1 MVTQFNEK
9 KLSSTKQLDCVII
22 GNILFD
28 YFVFNDE
35 VENQHRG
42 GIKYED
48 KKMIAKKHTEHIS
61 PGGTGNVAVGMS
73 KLGLKTAFIGKIGND
88 ALGKKY
94 RDDLVNNNVVPK
106 LFFDDKLETG
116 TVEVLIDKTGERSF
130 NTYLGAKNL
139 TPEEIVQSSEIISNS
154 EYLFVSGYSL
164 NSHPEAILK
173 AIEIAKENA
182 VKIIFDPGSHNI
194 IYDSIESFRYI
205 LKNSSIF
212 CPNESEVVSITE
224 SKSLDEAINK
234 MKKSKN
240 LIALKLGDKGCKI
253 IKNNQINHD
262 LGIKVN
268 QVDTTGAGDAFISAL
283 VYGIERELSLPD
295 TAKFANWFASFIV
308 TKIGARNYPSQKEIN
323 EFIYRIEK

>member
-9 KLSSTKQLDCVII
+9 KSSTKQLDCVII

-28 YFVFNDE
+28 YFVFNDK

-48 KKMIAKKHTEHIS
+48 KKMIVKKHIEQIS

-88 ALGKKY
+88 VLGAKY
-94 RDDLVNNNVVPK
+94 KDDLVKNNVVPK
-106 LFFDDKLETG
+106 LFFNNKLETG

-130 NTYLGAKNL
+130 NTYLGANEDL
-139 TPEEIVQSSEIISNS
+139 TPEEIIQSSEIISNS

-212 CPNESEVVSITE
+212 CPNESEIVSITE
-224 SKSLDEAINK
+224 SKSLDETINK

-240 LIALKLGDKGCKI
+240 FIALKLGDKGCKI
-253 IKNNQINHD
+253 IKNNEMTYD

-283 VYGIERELSLPD
+283 VYGIERKLSLSD

-323 EFIYRIEK
+323 EVIYRIEK